1 MAAGYKFEPR
11 ILGFLCNWCCY
22 AGADL
27 AGVSRFQ
34 YPPNIRVI
42 RVMCSG
48 RVDPA
53 HIFRAFSTG
62 LDAVFIGGCHLN
74 DCHYVTQ
81 GNYNALSMVYISK
94 KLLQHIGLNS
104 ERLRIEWVSAGEGI
118 RFASI
123 MNEFVP
129 KIEKL
134 GPLGSGEGLDEHEL
148 KFRLEAVRKLI
159 PYIKLVQ
166 SERLRVPVR
175 TEEAY
180 NKFFTSEEFNR
191 LFNELIADKL
201 ALSQIMLLLRE
212 RPLSTREIS
221 ETLGLNPSEV
231 SRHLHVSAR
240 NQNIETVAV
249 DNDKIDRIL
258 DKHQGKAGS
267 LVQVLLEIQHE
278 NHWLPQD
285 VLDRVSKKLDVPL
298 SRVMQIVTFHK
309 TFRLIPKARN
319 EVQVCTGPSCYVR
332 GSTRL
337 LDTVQDLIG
346 IKAGETD
353 PDSKFSLETSNCLGC
368 CNLGPEIIVDG
379 KHHGRVTP
387 DKVKDVLKNHE

>member
-1 MAAGYKFEPR
+1 LAAGHKFEPR

-42 RVMCSG
+42 RIMCSG

-53 HIFRAFSTG
+53 HIFRAFSNG
-62 LDAVFIGGCHLN
+62 QDAVFIGGCHLN
-74 DCHYVTQ
+74 DCHYVTH
-81 GNYNALSMVYISK
+81 GNYDALGMVYIYK
-94 KLLQHIGLNS
+94 KLLEHIGLNP
-104 ERLRIEWVSAGEGI
+104 ERLRLEWVSAGEGI

-129 KIEKL
+129 RIEKL
-134 GPLGSGEGLDEHEL
+134 GPLGKGEGLDETGL
-148 KFRLEAVRKLI
+148 KFKLKAVRKLI

-180 NKFFTSEEFNR
+180 TNFFTSEEFNR

-201 ALSQIMLLLRE
+201 AVVQIMELLRE
-212 RPLSTREIS
+212 RPRSTREIS
-221 ETLGLNPSEV
+221 EILGLSPHEV
-231 SRHLHVSAR
+231 SRHLHLSAR
-240 NQNIETVAV
+240 DQNIRTAAV

-258 DKHQGKAGS
+258 DKHRGKAGS

-278 NHWLPQD
+278 NHWLPLD

-309 TFRLIPKARN
+309 SFSLIPKGRH
-319 EVQVCTGPSCYVR
+319 EVHVCTGPSCYVR
-332 GSTRL
+332 GSTPL

-346 IKAGETD
+346 IIAGETD
-353 PDSKFSLETSNCLGC
+353 PDAEFSLETGNCLGC

-379 KHHGRVTP
+379 KHHSKVTA
-387 DKVKDVLKNHE
+387 DKVKDVLKNNE

>member
-1 MAAGYKFEPR
+1 
-11 ILGFLCNWCCY
+11 
-22 AGADL
+22 
-27 AGVSRFQ
+27 
-34 YPPNIRVI
+34 
-42 RVMCSG
+42 MCSG

-74 DCHYVTQ
+74 DCHYVTH
-81 GNYNALSMVYISK
+81 GNYDALGMVYICK
-94 KLLQHIGLNS
+94 KLLEHIGLNS

-118 RFASI
+118 RFANI

-129 KIEKL
+129 RIEKL
-134 GPLGSGEGLDEHEL
+134 GPLGKAEGLDEHEL
-148 KFRLEAVRKLI
+148 KFKLEAVRKLI

-166 SERLRVPVR
+166 SERLRAPVK

-180 NKFFTSEEFNR
+180 NKFFTSEEFTR

-221 ETLGLNPSEV
+221 ETLGLSPSEV
-231 SRHLHVSAR
+231 SRHLHLSAR
-240 NQNIETVAV
+240 NQNVEAAAV

-319 EVQVCTGPSCYVR
+319 KVQVCMGPSCYVR
-332 GSTRL
+332 GSKRL

-353 PDSKFSLETSNCLGC
+353 PDSKFSLETSSCLGC
-368 CNLGPEIIVDG
+368 CNLAPEIIVDG
-379 KHHGRVTP
+379 KHHARVTP
-387 DKVKDVLKNHE
+387 DKVKDVLKNYE

>member
-1 MAAGYKFEPR
+1 MASGHTFEPR
-11 ILGFLCNWCCY
+11 ILGFLCDWCCY

-53 HIFRAFSTG
+53 HIFRAFSIG
-62 LDAVFIGGCHLN
+62 QDAVFIGGCHLN
-74 DCHYVTQ
+74 DCHYVTH
-81 GNYNALSMVYISK
+81 GNYDALSMVYICK
-94 KLLQHIGLNS
+94 KLLEHIGLNPK
-104 ERLRIEWVSAGEGI
+104 RLRLEWVSAGEGI
-118 RFASI
+118 RFANI

-129 KIEKL
+129 RIEKL
-134 GPLGSGEGLDEHEL
+134 GRIGRSEGINEHEL
-148 KFRLEAVRKLI
+148 KFKLEAVTKLI

-166 SERLRVPVR
+166 SERLRVHVK

-180 NKFFTSEEFNR
+180 EKFFTSEEFNR

-201 ALSQIMLLLRE
+201 AESQIVLLLRE
-212 RPLSTREIS
+212 KPLSIREIS

-231 SRHLHVSAR
+231 SKHLHFSTR
-240 NQNIETVAV
+240 NQDTGTAAV
-249 DNDKIDRIL
+249 DNDKIDRIIN
-258 DKHQGKAGS
+258 KHKGKFGS

-285 VLDRVSKKLDVPL
+285 VLDRVSKKMNVPL

-309 TFRLIPKARN
+309 TFSLIPKGRN
-319 EVQVCTGPSCYVR
+319 EVHVCTGPSCYVR

-337 LDTVQDLIG
+337 LNKLQDLIG
-346 IKAGETD
+346 IQPGETN
-353 PDSKFSLETSNCLGC
+353 PDAKFSLETGNCLGC

-387 DKVKDVLKNHE
+387 DKVKDVLKNYE